1 MSADKDLH
9 HIIVVGGGA
18 GGLELAT
25 KLGNKLG
32 KKKKAAITLID
43 CSLTHLWK
51 PLLHEVA
58 AGSLNSYED
67 EVGYLGQGHWHHFR
81 FRLGRMDRLNR
92 KKQEVSLAPTLDDE
106 GNEYIPRRIFHYDT
120 LVIAVGSTTNDFGIP
135 GVREYCMFLDTRKE
149 ADHFHQYLFRSFY
162 TAHAQIETQRE
173 GQLHIAIAGAGATGV
188 ELSAELHES
197 AQQLAEFG
205 LDEVKPDTDVK
216 ITIVEASDRIL
227 PALPPRLSEKARQ
240 ALENLNIKTCTNER
254 ITEATAN
261 GFKTESGKF
270 IPAEIKV
277 WAAGIKAPDF
287 LKELDGLET
296 NQINQLVVKPTLQT
310 TLDENIFAFG
320 DCAACPMENKK
331 TGEVE
336 TVPPRA
342 QAANQ
347 QSTMLVK
354 TMRQRLKGETSLP
367 EYKYVDFGSLV
378 NLSSY
383 TTVGNLMGNLSKLSG
398 SVMIEGVVARLVYI
412 SLYKMHKMAL
422 HGPIR
427 MGLSTLADFLTRKA
441 KPRIKLH

>member
-1 MSADKDLH
+1 
-9 HIIVVGGGA
+9 
-18 GGLELAT
+18 
-25 KLGNKLG
+25 
-32 KKKKAAITLID
+32 
-43 CSLTHLWK
+43 
-51 PLLHEVA
+51 
-58 AGSLNSYED
+58 
-67 EVGYLGQGHWHHFR
+67 
-81 FRLGRMDRLNR
+81 
-92 KKQEVSLAPTLDDE
+92 
-106 GNEYIPRRIFHYDT
+106 
-120 LVIAVGSTTNDFGIP
+120 
-135 GVREYCMFLDTRKE
+135 MFLDTRKQ
-149 ADHFHQYLFRSFY
+149 ADYFHQYLFRSFY
-162 TAHAQIETQRE
+162 TAHTQTEPLRD

-197 AQQLAEFG
+197 AYQLAEFG

-216 ITIVEASDRIL
+216 ITIIEASDRIL
-227 PALPPRLSEKARQ
+227 PTLPARLSEKVRQ
-240 ALENLNIKTCTNER
+240 ALEKLHIETCTSTR
-254 ITEATAN
+254 ITEATAD

-287 LKELDGLET
+287 LMGLDGLET
-296 NQINQLVVKPTLQT
+296 NRINQLVVKPTLQT

-347 QSTMLVK
+347 QATMLVK

-378 NLSSY
+378 NMSSY

-398 SVMIEGVVARLVYI
+398 SVMIEGIIARLVYM
-412 SLYKMHKMAL
+412 SLYKMHQMAL
-422 HGPIR
+422 HGLIR
-427 MGLSTLADFLTRKA
+427 TGLTTLANVFTRKA
-441 KPRIKLH
+441 KPRMKLH